1 MTIELAAVGDI
12 TLHHA
17 APAPIATTI
26 VSIEGAPCPG
36 PAASDTGVRQKEE

>member
-17 APAPIATTI
+17 APAPRATTI
-26 VSIEGAPCPG
+26 VSIEGGAVSWSG
-36 PAASDTGVRQKEE
+36 G